1 MISPLRRWGKVN
13 FWSVYMYFLMR
24 LDSITATWLHSI
36 WEGRWLVAVASAT
49 ITIVLPVRA
58 LTCKQASLIYP
69 SVPLTQL
76 VVLIP
81 SIFHAANALLHS
93 GSGRSLL
100 GFARKDQANAF
111 AMVPGL
117 VGTYQKAKNIQ
128 SLRSTCGQF
137 GLDCDLLF

>member
-1 MISPLRRWGKVN
+1 MAGCCRKRNHHHRLAGKGSPGEWRG
-13 FWSVYMYFLMR
+13 
-24 LDSITATWLHSI
+24 TARYAL
-36 WEGRWLVAVASAT
+36 GAST
-49 ITIVLPVRA
+49 SSP